1 MMYPVFQVDTYF
13 SSWGMEFYLV
23 GALNEEDVK
32 SHLDKIFEGQVFT
45 PEEKRKLQTEEYR
58 IEKIDG
64 LFTEEPYKVITSY
77 GYME

>member
-32 SHLDKIFEGQVFT
+32 SHLDKIFEVQMFT
-45 PEEKRKLQTEEYR
+45 PEEKRKLQTEKFR